1 MTSYRLQSRQQLFD
15 RRNTLYNLGVRFYVG
30 VTDYDWFSYL
40 RAQQADEVNF
50 WQPSGNRQFRVVQP
64 GEPFLFKLHSPR
76 NVIAGGGYFSHFSFS
91 PLSFAWDAF
100 QEKNGAHSFVEMRER
115 VWKYKANKDQGKQ
128 DEVIGC
134 ILLQQP
140 FFFSEENWIPL
151 PDWPRSIVQGKSFD
165 TGNEDGMKIWEQV
178 KTRLSQTIPIP
189 DESVY
194 AATQKFGKPQ
204 ILLPRLG
211 QGAFRMV
218 VADSYQWQC
227 ALSSS
232 HILHILDAAHIRPY
246 KTEGGTHSPANGIL
260 LRQDIHTLFDRGYIT
275 VTPDYHVEVSKKIKE
290 EFNNGV
296 EYYAM
301 HGKRINLPTLE
312 QVRPSKESLIWHN
325 EKVFL
330 T

>member
-1 MTSYRLQSRQQLFD
+1 
-15 RRNTLYNLGVRFYVG
+15 VRFYIG
-30 VTDYDWFSYL
+30 VTDYDWFSHL

-50 WQPSGNRQFRVVQP
+50 WQPSGNRQFRVLQP

-76 NVIAGGGYFSHFSFS
+76 NVIAGGGYFSHFSLS

-100 QEKNGAHSFVEMRER
+100 QEKNGAHSFAEMRER
-115 VWKYKANKDQGKQ
+115 VWKYKTGKDQSQ
-128 DEVIGC
+128 QNEIIGC

-140 FFFSEENWIPL
+140 FFFPKESWIPL
-151 PDWPRSIVQGKSFD
+151 LDWPKSIVQGKSFD
-165 TGNEDGMKIWEQV
+165 TANEDGRKIWEQV
-178 KTRLSQTIPIP
+178 QGRLSQTIPVP

-194 AATQKFGKPQ
+194 AAIQKFGKPQ
-204 ILLPRLG
+204 IQLPRLG
-211 QGAFRMV
+211 QGAFRMF
-218 VADSYQWQC
+218 VADSYQRQC
-227 ALSSS
+227 AVSSS

-246 KTEGGTHSPANGIL
+246 ETEGGTHSPTNGIL

-275 VTPDYHVEVSKKIKE
+275 VTPDYHVEVSKRIKE

-301 HGKRINLPTLE
+301 HGKRINLPLLK
-312 QVRPSKESLIWHN
+312 QVQPSKESLLWHN
-325 EKVFL
+325 ENVFL